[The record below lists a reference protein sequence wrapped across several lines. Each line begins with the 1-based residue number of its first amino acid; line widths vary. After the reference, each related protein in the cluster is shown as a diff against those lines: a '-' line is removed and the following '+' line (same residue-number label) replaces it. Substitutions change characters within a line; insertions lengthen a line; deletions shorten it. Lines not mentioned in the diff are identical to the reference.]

1 MARILIVDDEA
12 SVRDSLGRT
21 VEREGHEVAL
31 AADLRTGRRL
41 LAEGAFDLLL
51 TDIRLGDG
59 SGLDLVAAARQASP
73 ALRIVAMTA
82 FGSVDL
88 AVEAMRRGADDF
100 IEKPFQPDVL
110 RRRLERVLEPVR
122 LAGQV
127 ARLERENQVLREEV
141 EEEAQ
146 GDALVGVSPGM
157 ALVRDR
163 IERVA
168 PTAAS
173 VLIRGETGTGKELVA
188 RALHRRSARAGGP
201 FVAFNGGAVAEG
213 LAESELFGHEKGA
226 FTGADRKRI
235 GRFELADGG
244 TLFLDEVGELAP
256 ALQVKLLRVLQERRF
271 ERVGGTATVEVDV
284 RVVAATH
291 RDLEQWSRDGRF
303 REDLYYRLNVVT
315 IEVPPLRDRPED
327 VPGLADLFLARYG
340 TRPGAPRPHLAGDA
354 LAALQAQP
362 WPGNVRELENTLH
375 RACILARSEAL
386 GVEDLDLRDATAGG
400 SADAPAGDLR
410 ATLARVERELIERAV
425 REHAGNLSAAGR
437 SLGVERNLLR
447 YKLRKHGLRP

>member
-1 MARILIVDDEA
+1 VARILIVEDEP
-12 SVRDSLGRT
+12 SVRDSLART
-21 VEREGHEVAL
+21 LEREGHEAAL

-59 SGLDLVAAARQASP
+59 SGLDLVSAARQAST

-82 FGSVDL
+82 FGSVEL

-110 RRRLERVLEPVR
+110 RKRLERVLEPVR
-122 LAGQV
+122 LAGRV
-127 ARLERENQVLREEV
+127 ARLERENEVLREETF
-141 EEEAQ
+141 EPTPD
-146 GDALVGVSPGM
+146 DALVGVSPAM

-163 IERVA
+163 IDRVA

-188 RALHRRSARAGGP
+188 RTLHRRSPRAGGP

-226 FTGADRKRI
+226 FTGADRRRV

-291 RDLEQWSRDGRF
+291 RDLEQWVRDGRF
-303 REDLYYRLNVVT
+303 REDLYYRLNVVA
-315 IEVPPLRDRPED
+315 IEVPPLRDRPDD
-327 VPGLADLFLARYG
+327 VPVLADLFLARYG
-340 TRPGAPRPHLAGDA
+340 ARPGAPRPRLAPA
-354 LAALQAQP
+354 SLAALQAQP

-375 RACILARSEAL
+375 RACILARGEEL
-386 GVEDLDLRDATAGG
+386 TVEDLDLKDAAGG
-400 SADAPAGDLR
+400 TSPDASTVDLR
-410 ATLARVERELIERAV
+410 ATLARVERELLERAV
-425 REHAGNLSAAGR
+425 REHGGNLSAAGR
-437 SLGVERNLLR
+437 ALGVERNLLR
-447 YKLRKHGLRP
+447 YKLRKHGLRS